1 MAQIVPTFDLM
12 SICSGN
18 INSEVWVDITA
29 CAPDINSPIP
39 SGIQLM
45 MGYAICIA
53 NDKALKFEIRP
64 NLPTKSAGTLA
75 DTQLRGYASI
85 SAAGESKEIDLTYG
99 GDILSLAP
107 VSAPS
112 TGVEKL
118 WLRITSGTNS
128 SATWEFMMFYSKY

>member
-1 MAQIVPTFDLM
+1 MAQIVPPYELV

-18 INSEVWVDITA
+18 VNSETWVDITSFG
-29 CAPDINSPIP
+29 PDVNSPIP

-45 MGYAICIA
+45 LGYAICIA
-53 NDKALKFEIRP
+53 NDKPLKFEIRP

-85 SAAGESKEIDLTYG
+85 SSAGESKEIDLNYFG
-99 GDILSLAP
+99 NILTLAP

-118 WLRITSGTNS
+118 WLRITSGTNAA
-128 SATWEFMMFYSKY
+128 ATWEFMLFYSKY